1 MKDNYRAWFVICGI
15 MLALSPGVPG
25 QARADLVRDIS
36 TGLNSSGTAL
46 LPGFTVDP
54 NYTVTGP
61 GGGPFFGQARL
72 YGVGSLPL
80 SYLDD
85 AALPNSRWLYLV
97 TNPTD
102 TSPAFVP
109 AGNYTFRTTI
119 DLTGFDPSTASI
131 RNLQVASDN
140 MFISVAVNGSVLLSR
155 PVPPVGVVVEEF
167 GSVLSLPAT
176 LGLGA
181 FHSGLNTI
189 ELTIFNQGFGGQ
201 LDPSPGAFRV
211 RGTIE
216 ATPTG
221 VGVVP
226 ESSSVVLLGP
236 SLVGLALLGR
246 ARQRGTTCWGNKGDI

>member
-1 MKDNYRAWFVICGI
+1 MKDVFRVWFVTCGTI
-15 MLALSPGVPG
+15 LALSLGVPG

-46 LPGFTVDP
+46 LPGFTGDP

-85 AALPNSRWLYLV
+85 AALPGSSWLYLV
-97 TNPTD
+97 TSPTD

-140 MFISVAVNGSVLLSR
+140 KLISVAVNGNVLLSR
-155 PVPPVGVVVEEF
+155 PVPPVGEVVEEF
-167 GSVLSLPAT
+167 GSVLSLPTT
-176 LGLGA
+176 LGLGV
-181 FHSGLNTI
+181 FHSGPNTI
-189 ELTIFNQGFGGQ
+189 ELTFFNQGFGGQ
-201 LDPSPGAFRV
+201 LDPSPGAFRA

-216 ATPTG
+216 ATPTD

-226 ESSSVVLLGP
+226 EPSSVVQLGLG
-236 SLVGLALLGR
+236 LVGLTLFGR
-246 ARQRGTTCWGNKGDI
+246 ARQRGTT